1 MSYQRQKLIIA
12 MPVKRTIDSDVL
24 TSIVIEV
31 EVANQA
37 IPPMGK
43 KE

>member
-1 MSYQRQKLIIA
+1 MSYQRQKLITP